1 MGFRQQIGLMAQGYQ
16 RSLDASKR
24 VVPIST
30 PHPKLL
36 VGPEAL
42 LKVLRVNVTLS
53 G

>member
-1 MGFRQQIGLMAQGYQ
+1 MWDRLVGFRQQIGLMAQGYQ

-36 VGPEAL
+36 VSP
-42 LKVLRVNVTLS
+42 
-53 G
+53 